1 MKSEKI
7 KLSDIA
13 KIMGISTISVSRALS
28 GQEGVSDELRDRVL
42 RKANEMG
49 YLRTKNLEQ
58 NKVLVLHQKPFIQD
72 NSNFSHIMQGMEK
85 ALQAAGCEYDMEFA
99 DKNNQVKLSLPNKL
113 QKGVHYDGIIFIG
126 GFDNSY
132 VDFITKKISNYVCY
146 TGYSPSK
153 DCDGIWYN
161 FNNSGYQQCEYLIK
175 KGHKRIGYLGNHNGY
190 VSKEKILGII
200 SAMEDHGLTAQN
212 QFFVYSE
219 DDYEERMIKLIKKT
233 SGPTALICQW
243 DYTAMKLIKSLH
255 DHGIKVPEDISIIG
269 HGNTEMS
276 ALCIPALTT
285 MEIYID
291 YACES
296 TVALLL
302 KRLGRPDKPSEN
314 ILIDSTLIERD
325 SVKNLI

>member
-7 KLSDIA
+7 KLTDIA
-13 KIMGISTISVSRALS
+13 KALGISTISVSRALS
-28 GQEGVSDELRDRVL
+28 GQEGVSDELRDKVL
-42 RKANEMG
+42 LKANEMG
-49 YLRTKNLEQ
+49 YLRTKSLEQ

-72 NSNFSHIMQGMEK
+72 NSNYSHIMQGMEK
-85 ALQAAGCEYDMEFA
+85 ALQAAGCEYDMEFT
-99 DKNNQVKLSLPNKL
+99 DKNNQVKLSFPNKL
-113 QKGVHYDGIIFIG
+113 QKGLHYDGIIFVG

-161 FNNSGYQQCEYLIK
+161 FNNSGYKQCEYLIK
-175 KGHKRIGYLGNHNGY
+175 KGHKRIGYLSNNNGY
-190 VSKEKILGII
+190 VSKEKVLGII
-200 SAMEDHGLTAQN
+200 SAMEDHGLTVQN
-212 QFFVYSE
+212 EFFVYSE
-219 DDYEERMIKLIKKT
+219 DDYEERIIKLIKKT
-233 SGPTALICQW
+233 SGPTAFICQW
-243 DYTAMKLIKSLH
+243 DYTAMKLIKNLH

-314 ILIDSTLIERD
+314 ILIHSTLIERD
-325 SVKNLI
+325 SVRTLS